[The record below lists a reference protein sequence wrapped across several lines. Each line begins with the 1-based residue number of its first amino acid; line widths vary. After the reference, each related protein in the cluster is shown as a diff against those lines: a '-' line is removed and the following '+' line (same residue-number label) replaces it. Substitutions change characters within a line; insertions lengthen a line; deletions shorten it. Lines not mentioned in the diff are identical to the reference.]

1 VLPFEYGVET
11 DELGTEMKQPPDQRK
26 KLCATLQEL
35 LPAAS
40 SWLLSN
46 VEET

>member
-11 DELGTEMKQPPDQRK
+11 DELCPEMKQLPDQRK
-26 KLCATLQEL
+26 KLYATLQEL

-46 VEET
+46 IEET